1 MVAGPADRVGDG
13 ELGIVRAARG
23 VAMTGILPTLD
34 SAARAAVGALGVV
47 PPESALRALRDE
59 NTGRYKLG
67 RGGTDPRA
75 PSPLD
80 ADGYC
85 DCSGALC
92 YWWGEPRRDAADGE
106 DDIDGEWL
114 YTTSIYLAAK
124 RRRHGWIEVAP
135 ADVRAG
141 DGLVYRG
148 GLPGQRVGHCAL
160 VIARPAI
167 VRTFADVTVIDC
179 ASRPDP
185 AIRRRTG
192 ALWDRKSGIAVR
204 RV

>member
-1 MVAGPADRVGDG
+1 
-13 ELGIVRAARG
+13 
-23 VAMTGILPTLD
+23 MTLLDALD
-34 SAARAAVGALGVV
+34 SAAAHAVATLEALA
-47 PPESALRALRDE
+47 PESVRRALRSE
-59 NTGRYKLG
+59 GTGRYKLG
-67 RGGTDPRA
+67 RGGTDPLA

-135 ADVRAG
+135 ADVQPG

-148 GLPGQRVGHCAL
+148 GLPGQAIGHCAI
-160 VIARPAI
+160 VIARPAT
-167 VRTFADVTVIDC
+167 VRAFADLTVIDC

-185 AIRRRTG
+185 AIRRRDG
-192 ALWDRKSGIAVR
+192 GLWSRRGGIAIR
-204 RV
+204 RVAA